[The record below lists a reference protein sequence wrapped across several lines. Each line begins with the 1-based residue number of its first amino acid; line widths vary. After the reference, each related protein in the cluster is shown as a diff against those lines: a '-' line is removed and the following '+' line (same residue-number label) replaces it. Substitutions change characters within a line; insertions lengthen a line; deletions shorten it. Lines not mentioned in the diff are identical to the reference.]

1 MKPESLTK
9 EFGLSAKAIKSLDG
23 YASINYKITTA
34 EGNYILKYYKNPEDL
49 ELIQGEVESISAVQN
64 QVEIDLPLQKSKLKV
79 LEDGSF
85 IRLSS
90 FLEGKFLHEVPHTSK
105 LLVDLGQKIAAL
117 NMAQFSLSNSAIKAR
132 KSKWDLQHTLL
143 NEPKLKFIENPFDR
157 NIVSYFMDA
166 HQMYITPIQDSLRS
180 QIIHGDLNENNVLVD
195 ENSMTGLIDFGDI
208 CHSPLINE
216 VAIAL
221 TYVIL
226 LNPNNWLESASS
238 VLRGYVGENA
248 LQRQEIELLYQLI
261 ASRLCISVLNS
272 AEAKAENGDTE
283 YILQNEKPAWKT
295 LRFWIRTN
303 PILVKNTFLKV
314 CGFHIDPPDSETQLT
329 KRGKV
334 ASGSLSLS
342 YSEPIHMSSAA
353 FQYMFDTSGNT
364 YLDAYNNI
372 PHLGHCHPEI
382 AKVISEKARTL
393 NTNTRYLYNE
403 YTSYSEKLLA
413 KFPKQLDKVLLVNS
427 GSAASDLAIRMAKT
441 ITKRD
446 FIAVLEHGYHGNTLL
461 GIDASSYKFDG
472 KGGKGKPDNV
482 IKLPLPKEFRGAH
495 SKGED
500 YALEAIS
507 ILEKH
512 IALREKPAAFI
523 AEPISGCGGQVPL
536 AKDYLAELKPFL
548 EKHEILLIIDEVQ
561 TGFGRLGSHF
571 WGFELHG
578 IVPDLVI
585 LGKPMGNGHP
595 IGGVITR
602 ADLSARFD
610 KGMEFF
616 SSFGGNP
623 ISCAIGEKMLDIL
636 NADSLQKNA
645 LEVGNYWRD
654 ELLALQ
660 RRFSVMADVR
670 GHGIFIGV
678 EFLNDDHSPATELAQ
693 NIKNKM
699 KEHFVLTSTDG
710 PFDNVLKMKA
720 PLCFSKENV
729 DEFTGKLCSILETL
743 STTN

>member
-1 MKPESLTK
+1 MKPENLIK
-9 EFGLSAKAIKSLDG
+9 EFGLTATAIIALDG
-23 YASINYKITTA
+23 YASINYKVTTTK
-34 EGNYILKYYKNPEDL
+34 GDYILKYYKNPEEL
-49 ELIQGEVESISAVQN
+49 ELIQGEIESISAVQH
-64 QVEIDLPLQKSKLKV
+64 QVEINLPLQKSELKV
-79 LEDGSF
+79 LDDGSF

-90 FLEGKFLHEVPHTSK
+90 YLEGMFLYEVPHTTE
-105 LLVDLGQKIAAL
+105 LLEDLGEKMAVL
-117 NMAQFSLSNSAIKAR
+117 NIAQFSLKNSAIKAR
-132 KSKWDLQHTLL
+132 KSDWDLQHALL
-143 NEPKLKFIENPFDR
+143 NEPKLEFIEDRFDR
-157 NIVSYFMDA
+157 NIVSYFMDR
-166 HQMYITPIQDSLRS
+166 HLMQVSSIQDSLRS
-180 QIIHGDLNENNVLVD
+180 QIIHGDLNENNILVD
-195 ENSMTGLIDFGDI
+195 ENSLIGLIDFGDI

-226 LNPNNWLESASS
+226 LNPTNWLESASS
-238 VLRGYVGENA
+238 VLSGYDCKNP

-272 AEAKAENGDTE
+272 AEAKAENGATE

-295 LRFWIRTN
+295 LRIWIRTN
-303 PILVKNTFLKV
+303 PIMVKNTFLKV
-314 CGFHIDPPDSETQLT
+314 CGFSIENRDSETQLA
-329 KRGKV
+329 KRKQV

-342 YSEPIHMSSAA
+342 YAEPIHMVSAA
-353 FQYMFDTSGNT
+353 FQYMFDSTGNT

-372 PHLGHCHPEI
+372 PHVGHCHPEI
-382 AKVISEKARTL
+382 AQVISEKARTL

-413 KFPKQLDKVLLVNS
+413 KFPEQLDKVLLVNS

-441 ITKRD
+441 ITEKN
-446 FIAVLEHGYHGNTLL
+446 FIAVLEHGYHGNTML

-495 SKGED
+495 STGRT

-512 IALREKPAAFI
+512 IALGEKPAAFL

-536 AKDYLAELKPFL
+536 AKDYLVELKPFL
-548 EKHEILLIIDEVQ
+548 EQHEILLIIDEVQ

-602 ADLSARFD
+602 TDLSAKFD
-610 KGMEFF
+610 TGMEFF

-623 ISCAIGEKMLDIL
+623 VSCAVGEKVLDIIE
-636 NADSLQKNA
+636 ADGLQENA
-645 LEVGNYWRD
+645 LAVGSYWRE
-654 ELLALQ
+654 ELVALQ
-660 RRFSVMADVR
+660 RKFSVMADVR
-670 GHGIFIGV
+670 GYGVFIGV
-678 EFLNDDHSPATELAQ
+678 EFLNDDLTPATELAQ
-693 NIKNKM
+693 SIKNKM
-699 KEHFVLTSTDG
+699 KEQFILTSTDG

-720 PLCFSKENV
+720 PLCFSKDNV
-729 DEFTGKLCSILETL
+729 DEFMGKLISTL
-743 STTN
+743 RCIYM

>member
-9 EFGLSAKAIKSLDG
+9 EFGLSAKAIKPLDG

-34 EGNYILKYYKNPEDL
+34 ESNYILKYYKNPEDL

-64 QVEIDLPLQKSKLKV
+64 QVKIDLPLQKSELKV

-90 FLEGKFLHEVPHTSK
+90 FLEGKFLFEVPHTSK
-105 LLVDLGQKIAAL
+105 LLLDLGQKMAAL
-117 NMAQFSLSNSAIKAR
+117 NIAQYSLSNSAIKAR

-143 NEPKLKFIENPFDR
+143 NEPKLKFIKNPFDK
-157 NIVSYFMDA
+157 NIVSYFIDR
-166 HQMYITPIQDSLRS
+166 HQMQVSPIQDSLRS
-180 QIIHGDLNENNVLVD
+180 QVIHGDLNENNILVD
-195 ENSMTGLIDFGDI
+195 ENLLTGLIDFGDI

-238 VLRGYVGENA
+238 VLTGYVGKNA
-248 LQRQEIELLYQLI
+248 LERQEIELLHQLI

-272 AEAKAENGDTE
+272 AEAKAENGATE

-314 CGFHIDPPDSETQLT
+314 CGFHIDPPNSGTQLT
-329 KRGKV
+329 KRRKV

-342 YSEPIHMSSAA
+342 YTEPIHMASAA

-372 PHLGHCHPEI
+372 PHVGHCHPEI
-382 AKVISEKARTL
+382 TKLISEKARTL

-413 KFPKQLDKVLLVNS
+413 MFPEQLNKLLLVNS

-441 ITKRD
+441 ISERS
-446 FIAVLEHGYHGNTLL
+446 FIAVLEHGYHGNTML

-472 KGGKGKPDNV
+472 KGGKGKPENV

-495 SKGED
+495 STGKA

-512 IALREKPAAFI
+512 IALGEKPAAVL

-536 AKDYLAELKPFL
+536 AKDYLVELKPFL
-548 EKHEILLIIDEVQ
+548 EKHGILLIIDEVQ

-578 IVPDLVI
+578 IIPDLVI

-602 ADLSARFD
+602 ADLSAHFD
-610 KGMEFF
+610 TGMEFF

-623 ISCAIGEKMLDIL
+623 ISCAIGEKVLDIIEQD
-636 NADSLQKNA
+636 NLQENA
-645 LEVGNYWRD
+645 LAVGNYWRE
-654 ELLALQ
+654 ELRALQ
-660 RRFSVMADVR
+660 LDYSVMADVR
-670 GHGIFIGV
+670 GYGIFIGV
-678 EFLNDDHSPATELAQ
+678 EFLNADLTPATELAQ

-699 KEHFVLTSTDG
+699 KERFILTSTDG
-710 PFDNVLKMKA
+710 PFDNVLKIKA

-729 DEFTGKLCSILETL
+729 DEFMSTL
-743 STTN
+743 ICALGEIYM

>member
-1 MKPESLTK
+1 MKPENLIK
-9 EFGLSAKAIKSLDG
+9 EFGLSALAIKSLDG

-34 EGNYILKYYKNPEDL
+34 EGSYILKYYKNPEEL
-49 ELIQGEVESISAVQN
+49 ELIQGEIESISAVQN
-64 QVEIDLPLQKSKLKV
+64 QVEIDLPIQKSELKV
-79 LEDGSF
+79 LSDGSF

-90 FLEGKFLHEVPHTSK
+90 FVEGKFLYEVPHTSR
-105 LLVDLGQKIAAL
+105 LLVNLGQKMAAL
-117 NMAQFSLSNSAIKAR
+117 NTAQSSLKNSAIKAR
-132 KSKWDLQHTLL
+132 KSEWDLQHTLL
-143 NEPKLKFIENPFDR
+143 NESKLRFIENPFDR
-157 NIVSYFMDA
+157 NIVSYFMDR
-166 HQMYITPIQDSLRS
+166 HHMQVSPLQDSLRS
-180 QIIHGDLNENNVLVD
+180 QVIHGDLNENNILVD
-195 ENSMTGLIDFGDI
+195 ENSLTGLIDFGDI

-221 TYVIL
+221 TYIIL
-226 LNPNNWLESASS
+226 LNPDNWMESASS
-238 VLRGYVGENA
+238 VLRGYVAENA

-272 AEAKAENGDTE
+272 AEAKAENGATE

-295 LRFWIRTN
+295 LKTWIRTN

-314 CGFHIDPPDSETQLT
+314 CGFSIENPDSETQLA
-329 KRGKV
+329 KRKQV
-334 ASGSLSLS
+334 ASDSLSLS
-342 YSEPIHMSSAA
+342 YSEPIHMASAA

-372 PHLGHCHPEI
+372 PHVGHCHPEI
-382 AKVISEKARTL
+382 AKVISKKARTL

-403 YTSYSEKLLA
+403 YTSYSEKLLT
-413 KFPKQLDKVLLVNS
+413 KFPEQLNKVLLVNS

-441 ITKRD
+441 ITERS
-446 FIAVLEHGYHGNTLL
+446 FIAVLEHGYHGNTML

-482 IKLPLPKEFRGAH
+482 IKLPLPKEYRGAH
-495 SKGED
+495 STGKA

-512 IALREKPAAFI
+512 IALGEKPAAFL

-536 AKDYLAELKPFL
+536 TKDYLAELKPFL
-548 EKHEILLIIDEVQ
+548 EKHGILLIIDEVQ

-571 WGFELHG
+571 WGFELHR
-578 IVPDLVI
+578 IIPDLVI

-602 ADLSARFD
+602 ADLSAQFD
-610 KGMEFF
+610 TGMEFF

-623 ISCAIGEKMLDIL
+623 ISCAIGEKVLDIIK
-636 NADSLQKNA
+636 ADSLQENA

-660 RRFSVMADVR
+660 RRFPVMADVR
-670 GHGIFIGV
+670 GYGVFIGV
-678 EFLNDDHSPATELAQ
+678 EFLNDDHTPATELAQ

-699 KEHFVLTSTDG
+699 KEHFILTSTDG

-720 PLCFSKENV
+720 SLCFSKENV
-729 DEFTGKLCSILETL
+729 DEFMGTL
-743 STTN
+743 ICALGEIYM